1 MTAAVNRQIRL
12 AARPLGLPKAG
23 DWELTEEP
31 VGEPGPGEVLVRHR
45 YVSVDPAMRGWMN
58 DRPSYVP
65 PVAIGAVMRA
75 LTVGEVVASNN
86 DAFAAGDF
94 VAGIGGVQDYALSD
108 GKDLSKVDP
117 ALAPLPTWLST
128 LGIAGL
134 TAYCGLIEVGE
145 AKAGETVVVSGAA
158 GSVGAHAGQIARI
171 KGCRAVGI
179 AGGPEKCR
187 YLTDELGFDA
197 AIDYK
202 AEGVAAGLKRACAD
216 GIDVFFDNVGGET
229 LDAALLRMNPFGR
242 LVLCGAISQYNA
254 TGPLDGL
261 RNVVLAVPRRLRLQG
276 FIYFDFRRKWP
287 AMLADLAAWRAEGR
301 LKCHED
307 IVAGGVPVFPETL
320 LRLFSGANFGKLMI
334 ELAE

>member
-1 MTAAVNRQIRL
+1 MTATVNRQIRL
-12 AARPLGLPKAG
+12 AARPVGLPKNS

-31 VGEPGPGEVLVRHR
+31 VAEPGPGEVLVRVR
-45 YVSVDPAMRGWMN
+45 YISVDPAMRGWMN

-75 LTVGEVVASNN
+75 LTVGEVVASNS
-86 DAFAAGDF
+86 DDLATGDF

-108 GKDLSKVDP
+108 GSDLMKVDP
-117 ALAPLPTWLST
+117 DLAPLPTWLST

-134 TAYCGLIEVGE
+134 TAYCGLVEVSE
-145 AKAGETVVVSGAA
+145 PKTGETVVVSGAA
-158 GSVGAHAGQIARI
+158 GSVGAHVGQIAKI

-202 AEGVAAGLKRACAD
+202 AEGVAAGLKRACAG
-216 GIDVFFDNVGGET
+216 GIDVFFDNVGGVT
-229 LDAALLRMNPFGR
+229 LDAALARMNVFGR
-242 LVLCGAISQYNA
+242 VALCGAISQYNA

-261 RNVVLAVPRRLRLQG
+261 RNVILTVPRRLRLHG
-276 FIYFDFRRKWP
+276 FIYFDFRDKWP
-287 AMLADLAAWRAEGR
+287 AMLEALAAWRAEGR
-301 LKCHED
+301 LNCRED
-307 IVAGGVPVFPETL
+307 IVEGGIAKFPETL
-320 LRLFSGANFGKLMI
+320 LRLFRGDNFGKLMI
-334 ELAE
+334 EVAE